1 MGAQF
6 PPVTRG
12 SSVPDDRA
20 PVHVLLGAT
29 GGIGE
34 ATARRLA
41 ASGARLVLG
50 ARGEE
55 RLRALADELD
65 ADAVPLDATDSGQ
78 VEQVVT
84 GAVERHGRVD
94 GAANLVGSLL
104 LKPAHRTSD
113 DEYHEQIALNLTTA
127 FWTVRAAAKAMQR
140 SGGGSIVL
148 LTSAVARVGMSNHEA
163 IAAAKAGVIGLTLA
177 AAASYAHRGIRVNAV
192 APGMTETPMTAALL
206 ADETSRAMS
215 AKLHPMNTIG
225 QPDEV
230 ASAIAWLLDPAQRVV
245 TGQTLGVDAG
255 LGTVHPRH

>member
-1 MGAQF
+1 M
-6 PPVTRG
+6 
-12 SSVPDDRA
+12 SDEHA

-41 ASGARLVLG
+41 ATGARLVLG
-50 ARGEE
+50 ARGAE
-55 RLRALADELD
+55 RLTALADELD
-65 ADAVPLDATDSGQ
+65 ADAIPLDATDSGQ
-78 VEQVVT
+78 VDQLFT
-84 GAVERHGRVD
+84 TTVERHGRVD

-113 DEYHEQIALNLTTA
+113 GEYHEQVAQNLTTA
-127 FWTVRAAAKAMQR
+127 FWTVRAATKTMQR
-140 SGGGSIVL
+140 APAGAEPARRSGSSGGSVVL

-163 IAAAKAGVIGLTLA
+163 IAAAKAGVIGLMLA
-177 AAASYAHRGIRVNAV
+177 AAASYASKGIRVNAV
-192 APGMTETPMTAALL
+192 APGMTDTPMTAKLL
-206 ADETSRAMS
+206 GDDTSRAMS

-230 ASAIAWLLDPAQRVV
+230 ASAIAWLLDPLQRVV

-255 LGTVHPRH
+255 LGTVHARH